1 MAFMAEILANPCA
14 QLRIDVRAACMNCD
28 EVRMASVASDD
39 MADLAWLGE
48 VRQRL
53 GRPLRVLHIGNIAN
67 NAFNNARI
75 QRDHG
80 IEADV
85 LCIDNYHIM
94 ATPEWEEAHF
104 ETPPA
109 DAFFP
114 DWWSVNLHGYK
125 RPRWFASAPLPDAC
139 RYLEARAG
147 GISADSERFWNRME
161 HERYVRCSKEP
172 AARAGLIRRKVGW
185 KLRYEYRKL
194 FAQFSRSANRHD
206 CTAKKFGALGLSELV
221 GLWKARHGSTPFPA
235 VAADI
240 EHYWEGYRHI
250 QPLFAHYDI
259 VQGYAQEGIWALLA
273 GKPYAAYEHGTLR
286 QLPFE
291 DNAVGRIVAL
301 VYGLADQVFVTN
313 TDCLASADRLG
324 LQAGRITSLPHAFN
338 DAKLRRFREDN
349 TGLKPPPGALSLF
362 MPARQ
367 DWLDRDPNMAK
378 GNDLFFR
385 AVAELVQEGNFITI
399 TAVSWGRDL
408 EASKALITEL
418 GLDAHITWREP
429 LQKADLWRAYLTH
442 HAVVDQFQLRAL
454 GGVTFEA
461 LALGRR
467 VVTALD
473 IPTAQ
478 GFFGQAPPLFAADSV
493 ASIAAALRQIA
504 SDPDDVAMVGS
515 RAASWIENYH
525 SARRVTALQARTYRK
540 MLDAMVSTV

>member
-1 MAFMAEILANPCA
+1 MAVILVNRCA
-14 QLRIDVRAACMNCD
+14 RLRIDVQAVCMNCD
-28 EVRMASVASDD
+28 EVRMASVANDD
-39 MADLAWLGE
+39 MADLAWLHK
-48 VRQRL
+48 VRQRM

-75 QRDHG
+75 QREHG

-94 ATPEWEEAHF
+94 ATPEWEEARF
-104 ETPPA
+104 DTPPA

-114 DWWSVNLHGYK
+114 DWWSINLNGYQ

-139 RYLEARAG
+139 RYLEACANGRMA
-147 GISADSERFWNRME
+147 AVERSWNKME
-161 HERYVRCSKEP
+161 QERYVRCSKDW
-172 AARAGLIRRKVGW
+172 AARVGLVRRKVGW
-185 KLRYEYRKL
+185 KLRYECRKL
-194 FAQFSRSANRHD
+194 LARFATSAIRHENM
-206 CTAKKFGALGLSELV
+206 AKKFGALSLSELIS
-221 GLWKARHGSTPFPA
+221 LWQARCGSTPFPA
-235 VAADI
+235 IAADI

-250 QPLFAHYDI
+250 EPLFAHYDI

-291 DNAVGRIVAL
+291 DNAVGRMVAL

-313 TDCLASADRLG
+313 TDCLASAERLG
-324 LQAGRITSLPHAFN
+324 LHAARITPLPHAFD

-349 TGLKPPPGALSLF
+349 AGLKPAPGPLTLF

-367 DWLDRDPNMAK
+367 DWLDGDPNMAK

-385 AVAELVQEGNFITI
+385 AVAELVREGTFLTI
-399 TAVSWGRDL
+399 TAISWGRDL
-408 EASKALITEL
+408 EASKKLIAEL
-418 GLDAHITWREP
+418 GLEAHITWKKP
-429 LQKADLWRAYLTH
+429 MQKADLWRAYLTH
-442 HAVVDQFQLRAL
+442 HAVVDQFQLQAL
-454 GGVTFEA
+454 GGVTFES

-473 IPTAQ
+473 MSTAQ
-478 GFFGQAPPLFAADSV
+478 RFFGEAPPLFAADSV
-493 ASIAAALRQIA
+493 ASIAAVLRQIA
-504 SDPDDVAMVGS
+504 SDPDDVAMIGK
-515 RAASWIENYH
+515 RAASWIENNH

-540 MLDAMVSTV
+540 MLDDMVGTV